1 MGVLC
6 LPCVIGAMADRARE
20 LPSELMSG
28 LPDLELF
35 ALPGMRAALVN
46 RDIGTVYRILMQ
58 AGVVQRVI
66 AQATGQSQSEV
77 CEILKGRQVMA
88 YDVLDRIAT
97 GLGVPREAM
106 GLGYGAYAEGT
117 ASEPGEETD
126 EDVLR
131 RQFQHLLALAGA
143 VAFGTAVPGVGELM
157 LGSSSAGGLL
167 VDTPSRIGER
177 DVAVICDYT
186 ASLRAA
192 ARTVGGQA
200 GPATALA
207 GWADSWIGADASPP
221 ARRALLSAL
230 SDLHLVAAWCCHDSC
245 APSAAYHHFSVAVQL
260 AIDAGDGYRASYA
273 LRHAAM
279 MLIDRA
285 QPNNALKLVQ
295 LADLHLTD
303 APRDDSRVPVLR
315 SWLAVESALA
325 QAQLSDT
332 ESAARRVRSELARA
346 RDGYEPPDSHARADM
361 DLVTALVQL
370 HLGAL
375 DIAESMAAVSVRT
388 FAQGT
393 DRREGVLAD
402 ITLARLHAQ
411 AGDPDA
417 PRLAASAISAVAPLR
432 SGIARAGLAPLAA
445 ELETSPRSDLRE
457 LARRARQVATSPA

>member
-1 MGVLC
+1 
-6 LPCVIGAMADRARE
+6 
-20 LPSELMSG
+20 MSG

-35 ALPGMRAALVN
+35 ALSGMRAALAS
-46 RDIGTVYRILMQ
+46 RDIGTVYRLLMR

-88 YDVLDRIAT
+88 YDVLERIAA
-97 GLGVPREAM
+97 GLDVPREAM
-106 GLGYGAYAEGT
+106 GLGYGAYAEG
-117 ASEPGEETD
+117 AVFEPGEEAD
-126 EDVLR
+126 EDLLR
-131 RQFQHLLALAGA
+131 RQFQHLFALAGVA
-143 VAFGTAVPGVGELM
+143 AFGTAVPG
-157 LGSSSAGGLL
+157 LGKLTPGLSAGGLL
-167 VDTPSRIGER
+167 VDTPSRIGAR
-177 DVAVICDYT
+177 DVAVIGDYT

-192 ARTVGGQA
+192 ARTIGGQA

-207 GWADSWIGADASPP
+207 GWADSWLGADAAPP
-221 ARRALLSAL
+221 VRRALLSAL
-230 SDLHLVAAWCCHDSC
+230 SDLHRGAAWCCHDSC

-260 AIDAGDGYRASYA
+260 AIDAGDSYRASCA

-295 LADLHLTD
+295 LADLHVAD
-303 APRDDSRVPVLR
+303 APRDDPQVPVLR

-332 ESAARRVRSELARA
+332 ESTARRVRSELARA
-346 RDGYEPPDSHARADM
+346 RDGYDPPDSHARADM

-375 DIAESMAAVSVRT
+375 DLAESTASVSVQT
-388 FAQGT
+388 FAHGT

-402 ITLARLHAQ
+402 ITLARLHVQ
-411 AGDPDA
+411 AGEPDA

-432 SGIARAGLAPLAA
+432 SGVARAALAPLAA
-445 ELETSPRSDLRE
+445 ELETRPRADLRE

>member
-1 MGVLC
+1 
-6 LPCVIGAMADRARE
+6 
-20 LPSELMSG
+20 MSG

-35 ALPGMRAALVN
+35 ALSGMRAALAN
-46 RDIGTVYRILMQ
+46 RDIGTVYRLLMQ

-66 AQATGQSQSEV
+66 AQVTGQSRSEV
-77 CEILKGRQVMA
+77 CEILKGRQVIA
-88 YDVLDRIAT
+88 YDVLVRIAA

-106 GLGYGAYAEGT
+106 GLGYGAYAVGT
-117 ASEPGEETD
+117 ASEPGEED
-126 EDVLR
+126 GEDVLR

-143 VAFGTAVPGVGELM
+143 AAFGTVVPGLGELTPG
-157 LGSSSAGGLL
+157 LPAGGLL
-167 VDTPSRIGER
+167 VDAPSRIGER
-177 DVAVICDYT
+177 DVAVIRDYT

-207 GWADSWIGADASPP
+207 GWADSWLGADASQP
-221 ARRALLSAL
+221 AHRALLSAL
-230 SDLHLVAAWCCHDSC
+230 SDLHLVTAWCCHDSC
-245 APSAAYHHFSVAVQL
+245 APAAAYHHFSVAVQL

-295 LADLHLTD
+295 LADLHVAD

-346 RDGYEPPDSHARADM
+346 RDGYNPPGSHARADM

-375 DIAESMAAVSVRT
+375 DIAESMASVSVRT
-388 FAQGT
+388 FAHGT

-402 ITLARLHAQ
+402 ITLARLHVQ
-411 AGDPDA
+411 AGEPDGTPA
-417 PRLAASAISAVAPLR
+417 GRL
-432 SGIARAGLAPLAA
+432 G
-445 ELETSPRSDLRE
+445 DLRRGPTA
-457 LARRARQVATSPA
+457 LRHRPRRVSSPGR